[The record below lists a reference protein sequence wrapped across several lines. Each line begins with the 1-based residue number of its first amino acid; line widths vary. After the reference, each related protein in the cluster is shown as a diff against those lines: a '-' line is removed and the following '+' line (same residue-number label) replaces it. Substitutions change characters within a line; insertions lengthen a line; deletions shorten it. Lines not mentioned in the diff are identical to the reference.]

1 MKILHWP
8 FLFLFIIG
16 SSLGTIRPPGAVENP
31 ALIQVSKALVI
42 LGNDTVNAEVARTSQ
57 ERSKGLMDRI
67 EVPDGTGMLFVFE
80 REANRTFWMQDTLI
94 SLDIAFLDSSM
105 TIIDI
110 QHMESGSGK
119 AISKLIKVSCI
130 QNVLLASLSNT
141 NNIPVPS
148 GTSILSIS
156 PLLRSCDVLA
166 TSALTVSFPRIT
178 KALLT

>member
-110 QHMESGSGK
+110 QQM
-119 AISKLIKVSCI
+119 
-130 QNVLLASLSNT
+130 
-141 NNIPVPS
+141 
-148 GTSILSIS
+148 
-156 PLLRSCDVLA
+156 
-166 TSALTVSFPRIT
+166 
-178 KALLT
+178 